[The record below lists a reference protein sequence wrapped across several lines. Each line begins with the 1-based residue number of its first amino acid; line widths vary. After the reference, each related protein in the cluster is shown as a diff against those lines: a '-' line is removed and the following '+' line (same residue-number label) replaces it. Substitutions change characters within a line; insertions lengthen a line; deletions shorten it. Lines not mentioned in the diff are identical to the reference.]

1 MSVEIIQERLNAY
14 DCQSVLE
21 EENAIREI
29 AQEILLGS
37 LSRVGFFKEA
47 VFHGGTGLRIL
58 YGMERFSEDLDFALK
73 EPAPSFKLQAY
84 LERSCRESKVYGF
97 DFTVTDR
104 GDPGRTVQKRFVKDH
119 ALVKLITFKHFKPGR
134 DTRIIRIKIEVDTNP
149 PAGARFETKFHDYP
163 FAFEIAS
170 QDLPSLFAGKCHAL
184 LCREYVK
191 GRDWY
196 DFVWYVSRRVPVN
209 YDYLAKALD
218 QAGPW
223 EGKGPEVDKTWLLSE
238 LGKSI
243 ARIDW
248 NKAQEDVL
256 RFVRPRDVPSVKLW
270 CKEFFSD
277 RLEKL
282 SLILT

>member
-1 MSVEIIQERLNAY
+1 MSVEIIQDRLNSY

-29 AQEILLGS
+29 AQEIILGS

-47 VFHGGTGLRIL
+47 VFQGGTCLRIL
-58 YGMERFSEDLDFALK
+58 YGMDRFSEDLDFALK
-73 EPAPSFKLQAY
+73 EPVPFFKLQSY
-84 LERSCRESKVYGF
+84 LDRSCKELKIYGF
-97 DFTVTDR
+97 DFTVSDR
-104 GDPGRTVQKRFVKDH
+104 EKAEKTAQKRFLKDS
-119 ALVKLITFKHFKPGR
+119 ALVKLITFKHFHPGR

-149 PAGARFETKFHDYP
+149 PAGARVEAKFHDYP
-163 FAFEIAS
+163 YAFDVAT

-196 DFVWYVSRRVPVN
+196 DFAWYVSRRVQIN
-209 YDYLAKALD
+209 YAHLSEGLC
-218 QAGPW
+218 QSGPW
-223 EGKGPEVDKTWLLSE
+223 QGKRPQVDKTWLLNE

-243 ARIDW
+243 ERIDW
-248 NKAQEDVL
+248 NKAQEDVM
-256 RFVRPRDVPSVKLW
+256 RFVRRRDVPSVKLW
-270 CKEFFSD
+270 SKEFFSD

-282 SLILT
+282 AAVMI